1 MPVVLTTGFFI
12 YNMGYHKNN
21 IPKGVLGEVS
31 KIQEEIFE
39 FIDAKEQ
46 GIKIMEMLELS
57 DIYGALEALAE
68 TYGLTMDD
76 LKKMSERTKDSFK
89 TGERK

>member
-1 MPVVLTTGFFI
+1 
-12 YNMGYHKNN
+12 MGYHKNN
-21 IPKGVLGEVS
+21 IPKGTLGEIS
-31 KIQEEIFE
+31 KVQEEVFE
-39 FIDAKEQ
+39 FVDAKKQ

-68 TYGLTMDD
+68 TYGLTMED

-89 TGERK
+89 TGERR